1 MRVVIMGGTSG
12 IGLAVA
18 ETLAAEG
25 AETIVTGRDP
35 GKLAA
40 VKDRV
45 TAAERVDGT
54 NEVEVA
60 AFFERTGEADHL
72 VLASSQGQTG
82 MGPLAGL
89 ATDDIRA
96 AFDGKVLP
104 YLVALRHAGVTG
116 SITLISAASARAAVP
131 GTAVLAAA
139 NGAIERMVPP
149 LAAELAPVRVN
160 AVSPGVIDTPWW
172 SFLPEEQRK
181 AQFAAAAEG
190 LPIKRVGRP
199 EDVAAAIRYLM
210 GASYVTG
217 TILPVD
223 GGFTVS

>member
-12 IGLAVA
+12 IGLATA
-18 ETLAAEG
+18 EALTADG

-35 GKLAA
+35 EKLAA

-45 TAAERVDGT
+45 GAAERIDGT
-54 NEVEVA
+54 KEADVT
-60 AFFERTGEADHL
+60 AFFERIGAFDHL
-72 VLASSQGQTG
+72 VLAFSGGQTG
-82 MGPLAGL
+82 IGPVAGI
-89 ATDDIRA
+89 ASADVRS
-96 AFDGKVLP
+96 AFEGKLFP
-104 YLVALRHAGVTG
+104 YLFAVRRARVTG

-160 AVSPGVIDTPWW
+160 AVAPGVIDTPWW
-172 SFLPEEQRK
+172 SFLPEEQRQ
-181 AQFAAAAEG
+181 AQFASVAEG
-190 LPIKRVGRP
+190 LPARRVGRP
-199 EDVAAAIRYLM
+199 DDVAEAVRYLVA
-210 GASYVTG
+210 ASYVTG

-223 GGFTVS
+223 GGFTVG